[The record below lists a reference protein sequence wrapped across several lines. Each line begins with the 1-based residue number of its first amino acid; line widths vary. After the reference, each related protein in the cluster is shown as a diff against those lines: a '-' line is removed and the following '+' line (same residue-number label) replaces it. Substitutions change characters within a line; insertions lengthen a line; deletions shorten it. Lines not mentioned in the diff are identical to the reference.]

1 MLFFCPLRN
10 SEVTGSIGTFQRYL
24 FANPCPV
31 GERVNI
37 KLTCPSANHG
47 GHRLNLLKLIPAK
60 RPDSR
65 I

>member
-1 MLFFCPLRN
+1 M
-10 SEVTGSIGTFQRYL
+10 TGSIGTFQRLL
-24 FANPCPV
+24 FANPFPV

-37 KLTCPSANHG
+37 KLVCPSAHDS

-60 RPDSR
+60 QPDSR